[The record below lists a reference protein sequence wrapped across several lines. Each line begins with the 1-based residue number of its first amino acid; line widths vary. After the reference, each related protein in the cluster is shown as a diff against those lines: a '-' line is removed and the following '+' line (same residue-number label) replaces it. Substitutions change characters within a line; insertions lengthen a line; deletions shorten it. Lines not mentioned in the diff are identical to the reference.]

1 MFQSTLPFD
10 APDLMRASAFQRYL
24 QELQRAGDTDG
35 GRSRLASLS
44 PSLMQDLQRFE
55 HSRRPGEGLEVL
67 EVLAACVRHGRG
79 LLVHLQ
85 DDNRVLPLTVFPTE
99 RLVHCPMRM
108 DQLLDTRLTELRVM
122 HVEPAVLKA
131 PGHHD
136 TALVADP
143 ALYAPLGPLL
153 WELALRGAREDLLP
167 EISGMAAYRI
177 APGVDLRGMHLNG
190 TMAAAVLRLKR
201 ATTNLREIA
210 EWPGFDRAR
219 ATRLLNALYL
229 QSGLMVSRTHPAA
242 TNDGWFSGSR

>member
-190 TMAAAVLRLKR
+190 TMAAAVVRLKR

>member
-1 MFQSTLPFD
+1 
-10 APDLMRASAFQRYL
+10 MRASAFQRYL
-24 QELQRAGDTDG
+24 EELKRAGDTDG
-35 GRSRLASLS
+35 GHSRLSTLS

-67 EVLAACVRHGRG
+67 EVLAACVRHGRS
-79 LLVHLQ
+79 LLVHLL

-108 DQLLDTRLTELRVM
+108 EQLIDIRLTDLRVM

-131 PGHHD
+131 PGHPD

-167 EISGMAAYRI
+167 EIAGMAAYRI
-177 APGVDLRGMHLNG
+177 APGVDLRGMNLNG
-190 TMAAAVLRLKR
+190 TMAAAVVRLKR

-242 TNDGWFSGSR
+242 TNEGWFSGSR